1 MRSNLPVTN
10 VEVALRDDTLIVSKT
25 NLKGQIT
32 YINKDFLDIS
42 GFTEAELIGEP
53 HNLVR
58 HPDMPVEAF
67 EDMWRDLKNGRP
79 WTGMVKNRCKNGDY
93 YWVLA
98 TATPIRENGQVTGYM
113 SVRRKASP
121 QQVDA
126 ADSAYR
132 LFREK
137 KAGGQHILHGSIVKG
152 GAGVLAGLSLKTK
165 MRLGFTSILLA
176 LLMVAGI
183 GLWGMERSN
192 QAVDDLYNRRVGPLQ
207 DLAVIMQLTSDNRA
221 QMLLAVQHDPAHSH
235 AALHMHTLESHF
247 AVVDKNIAEISVRWE
262 NYLKNAHSG
271 RHLELA
277 NAFTEARKRYVT
289 EGLLATRAA
298 LVERNYQEANLILL
312 QKLDPAYVAT
322 AQKAT
327 ELFQY
332 LKEAG
337 QKQLA
342 TSEADFNGV
351 RLWVVLLVL
360 AALLTGML
368 VAWLLLRTI
377 TRPLDIV
384 NASVQKLAQGDYSDN
399 LAVSRNDELG
409 KVLQGLQSM
418 QIQLGF
424 NVAEA
429 KRVADENLRIKMALD
444 GVSMP
449 ITISDSANSL
459 IYLNNAATA
468 LWTGMEPEMAQ
479 KLPGFRV
486 ADLKNHSLVDFF
498 DEETAKEMYRQNL
511 TAPRTLDFGMC
522 QRRLRV
528 TASPV
533 RDARGDYLGRASQW
547 LDRTGEV
554 AVENE
559 VAMIVAAA
567 SNGDFT
573 QRVASEGKEGFF
585 LQLSKNLNQLLDT
598 SQRGIDDVVH
608 VLGSLAKGDL
618 TQRIEA
624 DYAGSFG
631 QMKTDANETA
641 DNLGDIVRQI
651 KEAADAINTA
661 AKEISSGNQD
671 LSARTE
677 EQASSLEETASS
689 MEQLTSTVK
698 QNADNARQANELAGS
713 AQQVA
718 EKGGA
723 VVGQVVQTMSA
734 IAHSSHKISDI
745 IGVIDGIAFQTNILA
760 LNAAVEAA
768 RAGEQGRGFAVVAS
782 EVRNLA
788 QRSAAAAKEIK
799 ELIADSVD
807 KVENGNK
814 QVEQAGKTMEQVV
827 TSIKSVAK
835 IMADISEASREQ
847 SAGIEQVSLAVSQM
861 DEVTQQ
867 NAALVEQA
875 AAAAESLEEQAQ
887 SLAQSVSVFRLA
899 GASNST
905 SLVVSGAARPA
916 RSQVVSRPT
925 GPASQRSAPKS
936 APKALVSLDDEWNE
950 F

>member
-1 MRSNLPVTN
+1 MRNNQPVSS
-10 VEVALRDDTLIVSKT
+10 VEVSLRDDTLIVSKT
-25 NLKGQIT
+25 DLKGQIT
-32 YINKDFLDIS
+32 YINKDFLAIS
-42 GFTEAELIGEP
+42 GFTEAELIGQP
-53 HNLVR
+53 HNIVR
-58 HPDMPVEAF
+58 HPDMPIEAF
-67 EDMWRDLKNGRP
+67 ADLWKTLKAGRP

-98 TATPIRENGQVTGYM
+98 NAAPIIENGQVIGYI
-113 SVRRKASP
+113 SVRRKASAEMIETHEL
-121 QQVDA
+121 V
-126 ADSAYR
+126 YR
-132 LFREK
+132 QFREK
-137 KAGGQHILHGSIVKG
+137 KQGNLTIRFGKAVIANRISLGDWSVGAKLWGGVAVILAISVVAIASSWLGMRETEKRFAGFVGREQKLVETYSEMYAQGLQIGQALRNIILDPSNRKAIDNLEQAKKDFRLQLDQAGAVSESGEAVKQSLAQVAALSSKQFAVHERILAAVREGNLSAAQTILNSEDTPLWREYKKILLDGRESLAVREAQGRKEVEAVVARAETISLVAGLFALLLGALMAALLSRSIRRPMQEMDDTF
-152 GAGVLAGLSLKTK
+152 ANVLAGNYSNVIDISHNDEIGKAMQGLQVLQT
-165 MRLGFTSILLA
+165 RLGF
-176 LLMVAGI
+176 
-183 GLWGMERSN
+183 E
-192 QAVDDLYNRRVGPLQ
+192 
-207 DLAVIMQLTSDNRA
+207 
-221 QMLLAVQHDPAHSH
+221 
-235 AALHMHTLESHF
+235 
-247 AVVDKNIAEISVRWE
+247 
-262 NYLKNAHSG
+262 
-271 RHLELA
+271 
-277 NAFTEARKRYVT
+277 
-289 EGLLATRAA
+289 
-298 LVERNYQEANLILL
+298 
-312 QKLDPAYVAT
+312 
-322 AQKAT
+322 
-327 ELFQY
+327 
-332 LKEAG
+332 
-337 QKQLA
+337 
-342 TSEADFNGV
+342 
-351 RLWVVLLVL
+351 
-360 AALLTGML
+360 
-368 VAWLLLRTI
+368 
-377 TRPLDIV
+377 
-384 NASVQKLAQGDYSDN
+384 
-399 LAVSRNDELG
+399 
-409 KVLQGLQSM
+409 
-418 QIQLGF
+418 
-424 NVAEA
+424 VAEV
-429 KRVADENLRIKMALD
+429 KRVADESLRVKMALD
-444 GVSMP
+444 GVGMP
-449 ITISDSANSL
+449 ITIADAANTL
-459 IYLNNAATA
+459 IYLNDAATA
-468 LWTGMEPEMAQ
+468 LWTGMESQMAI
-479 KLPGFRV
+479 KKPGFRV
-486 ADLKNHSLVDFF
+486 ADLKNHSLVEFF
-498 DEETAKEMYRQNL
+498 DDETAKEVYRQQL
-511 TAPRTLDFGMC
+511 TTSRTLDFGMC
-522 QRRLRV
+522 ERHLRV

-559 VAMIVAAA
+559 VASIVAAA
-567 SNGDFT
+567 ANGDFT
-573 QRVASEGKEGFF
+573 QRIAHEGKEGFF
-585 LQLSKNLNQLLDT
+585 LQLANSLNQLLDT

-641 DNLGDIVRQI
+641 DNLGEIVRQI
-651 KEAADAINTA
+651 KNAADAINTA

-734 IAHSSHKISDI
+734 IALSSHKISDI

-799 ELIADSVD
+799 ALIADSVD

-814 QVEQAGKTMEQVV
+814 QVEQAGRTMTQIVG
-827 TSIKSVAK
+827 SIKGVAK
-835 IMADISEASREQ
+835 IMADISGASREQ

-887 SLAQSVSVFRLA
+887 ALAQSVSVFRLA
-899 GASNST
+899 DDASGST
-905 SLVVSGAARPA
+905 LHAPAPRAVQQGIQRPA
-916 RSQVVSRPT
+916 PNSFDMQS
-925 GPASQRSAPKS
+925 
-936 APKALVSLDDEWNE
+936 DEWDE

>member
-1 MRSNLPVTN
+1 
-10 VEVALRDDTLIVSKT
+10 
-25 NLKGQIT
+25 
-32 YINKDFLDIS
+32 
-42 GFTEAELIGEP
+42 
-53 HNLVR
+53 
-58 HPDMPVEAF
+58 
-67 EDMWRDLKNGRP
+67 
-79 WTGMVKNRCKNGDY
+79 
-93 YWVLA
+93 
-98 TATPIRENGQVTGYM
+98 
-113 SVRRKASP
+113 
-121 QQVDA
+121 
-126 ADSAYR
+126 
-132 LFREK
+132 
-137 KAGGQHILHGSIVKG
+137 
-152 GAGVLAGLSLKTK
+152 
-165 MRLGFTSILLA
+165 
-176 LLMVAGI
+176 
-183 GLWGMERSN
+183 
-192 QAVDDLYNRRVGPLQ
+192 
-207 DLAVIMQLTSDNRA
+207 
-221 QMLLAVQHDPAHSH
+221 
-235 AALHMHTLESHF
+235 
-247 AVVDKNIAEISVRWE
+247 
-262 NYLKNAHSG
+262 
-271 RHLELA
+271 
-277 NAFTEARKRYVT
+277 
-289 EGLLATRAA
+289 
-298 LVERNYQEANLILL
+298 
-312 QKLDPAYVAT
+312 
-322 AQKAT
+322 
-327 ELFQY
+327 
-332 LKEAG
+332 
-337 QKQLA
+337 
-342 TSEADFNGV
+342 
-351 RLWVVLLVL
+351 
-360 AALLTGML
+360 
-368 VAWLLLRTI
+368 
-377 TRPLDIV
+377 
-384 NASVQKLAQGDYSDN
+384 VQKIAQGDYSDN
-399 LAVSRNDELG
+399 LDVSRNDELG

-429 KRVADENLRIKMALD
+429 KRVADENLRIKIALD

-449 ITISDSANSL
+449 ITISDAANAL
-459 IYLNNAATA
+459 IYLNDAATA
-468 LWTGMEPEMAQ
+468 LWTGMESQMAR
-479 KLPGFRV
+479 KKPGFRV
-486 ADLKNHSLVDFF
+486 ADVKNHSLVEFF
-498 DEETAKEMYRQNL
+498 DDETAKEVYRQQL
-511 TAPRTLDFGMC
+511 TASRTLDFGMC
-522 QRRLRV
+522 ERHLRV
-528 TASPV
+528 TDSPV

-547 LDRTGEV
+547 RDRTGEV

-559 VAMIVAAA
+559 VASIVAAA
-567 SNGDFT
+567 ANGDFT
-573 QRVASEGKEGFF
+573 QRIAHEGKEGFF
-585 LQLSKNLNQLLDT
+585 LQLANSLNQLLDT

-641 DNLGDIVRQI
+641 DNLGEIVRQI
-651 KEAADAINTA
+651 KNAADAINTA

-734 IAHSSHKISDI
+734 IALSSHKISDI

-799 ELIADSVD
+799 ALIADSVD

-814 QVEQAGKTMEQVV
+814 QVEQAGRTMTQIVG
-827 TSIKSVAK
+827 SIKGVAK
-835 IMADISEASREQ
+835 IMADISSASREQ

-887 SLAQSVSVFRLA
+887 ALAQSVSVFRLA
-899 GASNST
+899 AGAGGAEQ
-905 SLVVSGAARPA
+905 SLASVARSHALPEKSYPVAEMSRPA
-916 RSQVVSRPT
+916 IHAGNSGRI
-925 GPASQRSAPKS
+925 
-936 APKALVSLDDEWNE
+936 PKAIANTSMSLDDEWNE